1 MIFEEIA
8 NPGAPHGERFG
19 QDYVNGTPTTDPTE
33 ALGLLKNRRPRGW
46 LIARHLMPYP
56 ILGPSPG
63 GVSRDNIRYTPF
75 IEHVFRGR
83 KSSDICGTHDYMVTA
98 EVADELIR
106 EGWVEETSRVNV
118 FKISPLGIAVY
129 VAWRKKIAEQ
139 ETALTSA
146 PSSD

>member
-1 MIFEEIA
+1 
-8 NPGAPHGERFG
+8 
-19 QDYVNGTPTTDPTE
+19 
-33 ALGLLKNRRPRGW
+33 
-46 LIARHLMPYP
+46 
-56 ILGPSPG
+56 
-63 GVSRDNIRYTPF
+63 
-75 IEHVFRGR
+75 
-83 KSSDICGTHDYMVTA
+83 MVTA